1 MFDHEDVPEFSWA
14 LMEQLYRQGQAQWE
28 QNKRSLLQ
36 QVHGSQTFRRTAT
49 VMDEA
54 LAHLRWSTR
63 ILRGDSRVPMPVE
76 WDSRHLVAL
85 VELARVLND
94 LTSSSGAEGAAA
106 FALPPVT
113 AATCLAQLLVF
124 FKPGGVLLRDVSL
137 SPYCVID
144 KRQYYRLWTA
154 AVVHVDATHLITN
167 LTAVLPDC
175 VMLEQQCGS
184 AALAADV
191 LLLTTTSHALYVAFA
206 LLQKSVFVRR
216 YNYYSLVTVG
226 FSGVVF
232 GLKVWAGCKRGGVV
246 YVWGVPVP
254 ARFSWVPALAL
265 THLCAPEASFPAHI
279 AGVVAG
285 LLRAYCLEP
294 VLAGVRQGISWSHR
308 RSRGGAGRIL
318 QPSAGNLV
326 QQQSSDWRLLHHT
339 RWLQQQ
345 QQQQQQQQRTDASH
359 SSSPASSTGGAGP
372 PSQGG
377 SWEPAAAAAET
388 GQQQG
393 SVRSSSGGTSGLS
406 PRAMLLDVGLQL
418 LLAATAAG
426 LYFVLSRGEQSG
438 RASKLRASFWR
449 R

>member
-1 MFDHEDVPEFSWA
+1 MAADQAVPAAAGAWKPNI
-14 LMEQLYRQGQAQWE
+14 QA
-28 QNKRSLLQ
+28 
-36 QVHGSQTFRRTAT
+36 
-49 VMDEA
+49 
-54 LAHLRWSTR
+54 
-63 ILRGDSRVPMPVE
+63 DSRVPMPVE

-85 VELARVLND
+85 LELARVLNEHTT
-94 LTSSSGAEGAAA
+94 TSSTEGGAA

-113 AATCLAQLLVF
+113 AAACLAQLLVF

-144 KRQYYRLWTA
+144 KRQYYRLWSA

-184 AALAADV
+184 AALAADL

-254 ARFSWVPALAL
+254 SRFSWVPALAL
-265 THLCAPEASFPAHI
+265 THLCVPEASFPAHI
-279 AGVVAG
+279 AGVAAG

-294 VLAGVRQGISWSHR
+294 VLAGVRHSISWSSR
-308 RSRGGAGRIL
+308 RSRSGIGHTLQAPAGSEVLPRQQQQR
-318 QPSAGNLV
+318 QPQ
-326 QQQSSDWRLLHHT
+326 QQQSLMDWRLMHRT
-339 RWLQQQ
+339 RWQQQ
-345 QQQQQQQQRTDASH
+345 QQDGNY
-359 SSSPASSTGGAGP
+359 SSSPASSSGGAG
-372 PSQGG
+372 QA
-377 SWEPAAAAAET
+377 SWDGRWEPTPAAASSE
-388 GQQQG
+388 QQQG
-393 SVRSSSGGTSGLS
+393 SERSSGGIGGMS
-406 PRAMLLDVGLQL
+406 PQALFLDVGLQL
-418 LLAATAAG
+418 ILAATAAG
-426 LYFVLSRGEQSG
+426 LYFVLSRGEKSSG
-438 RASKLRASFWR
+438 SSSRLRASFWR